1 MPVRLAT
8 GRRRST
14 FQAQTGEPG
23 HCHWPGC
30 PERGEFRAPQSR
42 AALTS
47 YVWFCLD
54 HIREYNSA
62 WNYYQGMTEDEVE
75 ADVRRDT
82 VWQRPSWRLGQD
94 PRSFVH
100 PSGTFRDAFGF
111 FRSDPRETRR
121 PARTPEEKALVVLD
135 LVAPVTVAIVKKRY
149 KQLVKQYHPD
159 ANGGDKAA
167 EERFKE
173 ISAAYRTVMVSLT
186 AE

>member
-1 MPVRLAT
+1 MASRAGSAQLRPPVRNLP
-8 GRRRST
+8 RR
-14 FQAQTGEPG
+14 
-23 HCHWPGC
+23 
-30 PERGEFRAPQSR
+30 
-42 AALTS
+42 
-47 YVWFCLD
+47 
-54 HIREYNSA
+54 
-62 WNYYQGMTEDEVE
+62 
-75 ADVRRDT
+75 VR
-82 VWQRPSWRLGQD
+82 V
-94 PRSFVH
+94 
-100 PSGTFRDAFGF
+100 